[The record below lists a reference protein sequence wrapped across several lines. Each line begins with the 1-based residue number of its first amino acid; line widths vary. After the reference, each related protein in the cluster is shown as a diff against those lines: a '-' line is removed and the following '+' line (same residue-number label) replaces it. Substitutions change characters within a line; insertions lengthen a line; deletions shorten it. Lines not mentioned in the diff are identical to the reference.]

1 MPNRFNRGTKQHQSD
16 AGLKTPG
23 TPITPQF
30 AFARTPVRSQ
40 LLGSPRDSP
49 TRHQPVTSQPAC
61 LPAMRP
67 LAVASR
73 PAALIVSS
81 LIVLFAANPVQSSS
95 TSSLM
100 DLAWNDQP
108 LAVLAFAV
116 SALLLVVFLIFPGAI
131 FRPRV
136 RLQDARF
143 WADLSLR
150 FARAGVFARCSHVY
164 DYLALDTV
172 AADGEIRARVRLD
185 AVLQDSSQQLHVGAA
200 AFICDELSTASI
212 MSQRCYPG
220 VSISLSCTRVADCQ
234 PPAVIHVVTR
244 ILRQGRK
251 LVHTEVRM

>member
-1 MPNRFNRGTKQHQSD
+1 MD
-16 AGLKTPG
+16 
-23 TPITPQF
+23 
-30 AFARTPVRSQ
+30 
-40 LLGSPRDSP
+40 P
-49 TRHQPVTSQPAC
+49 T
-61 LPAMRP
+61 
-67 LAVASR
+67 
-73 PAALIVSS
+73 
-81 LIVLFAANPVQSSS
+81 
-95 TSSLM
+95 
-100 DLAWNDQP
+100 WNDQP

-116 SALLLVVFLIFPGAI
+116 SALLLVVILILPGAI

-136 RLQDARF
+136 RLQDARV

-220 VSISLSCTRVADCQ
+220 VSISLSCTRVADCK